1 MEGQMS
7 LFPETKPVRK
17 AKPKVRDPGK
27 EYEERMKRFWH
38 YMDHQGM
45 DERWI
50 ETAPGELRLLV
61 DALAD
66 YRDILQRNAEG
77 MEAYPKAVWLE
88 RVNRLGKIQKKMES
102 SIGYDREKHL
112 ETCGKR
118 RRSTGNIGG
127 DALSIAV
134 RGAE

>member
-7 LFPETKPVRK
+7 LFPEEKPVR
-17 AKPKVRDPGK
+17 KPKVRDPGK
-27 EYEERMKRFWH
+27 EHDERMKRFWR
-38 YMDHQGM
+38 YMDRQGM

-50 ETAPGELRLLV
+50 ETVPGELRLLV

-66 YRDILQRNAEG
+66 YRDIISRNAEG
-77 MEAYPKAVWLE
+77 MEAYPRAVWLE
-88 RVNRLGKIQKKMES
+88 RVNRLGKIQQKMET
-102 SIGYDREKHL
+102 SIGYDRERHL

-118 RRSTGNIGG
+118 SKRSTGNIGG